1 MEIQKILTGLLSKAY
16 KLDDGKIGEILNA
29 DNATE
34 DSVIKEL
41 LEIDTERISKIK
53 PQTPKGETFQDGYA
67 KAKKEVLQEFEA
79 NLKKTHNIESDNT
92 GTDLIDEIL
101 QLKAAELAKTA
112 DIDEN
117 KVKSHPT
124 YIAME
129 KKFKKDL
136 ADAEKSADE
145 KYKGLEAQM
154 QKENVFLSVKEAAD
168 AALQALNPVL
178 PKNAK
183 AAATIKNQFYNE
195 LKGFTYEK
203 QADGSFVIKD
213 AEGNVKSD
221 AHGHNLTLDA
231 LVKQTSENYFD
242 FAENNGGQNAGNQNG
257 GQQGG
262 FNGAVPTFNSEAEV
276 MKYATDPN
284 VPEEARS
291 KAISEWNAKN
301 NV

>member
-1 MEIQKILTGLLSKAY
+1 
-16 KLDDGKIGEILNA
+16 
-29 DNATE
+29 
-34 DSVIKEL
+34 
-41 LEIDTERISKIK
+41 
-53 PQTPKGETFQDGYA
+53 
-67 KAKKEVLQEFEA
+67 
-79 NLKKTHNIESDNT
+79 
-92 GTDLIDEIL
+92 
-101 QLKAAELAKTA
+101 
-112 DIDEN
+112 
-117 KVKSHPT
+117 
-124 YIAME
+124 
-129 KKFKKDL
+129 
-136 ADAEKSADE
+136 
-145 KYKGLEAQM
+145 M
-154 QKENVFLSVKEAAD
+154 QRENVFLSVKEAAD

-257 GQQGG
+257 GQHGG
-262 FNGAVPTFNSEAEV
+262 FNGVVPTFNSEAEV
-276 MKYATDPN
+276 KKYATDPN

-291 KAISEWNAKN
+291 KAISEWNAKH